1 MRRLEVAAP
10 EGLVASLRVTNTG
23 GRAGSEA
30 VQLYVSGPEWPELK
44 RLAGF
49 AKVSL
54 EPGESK
60 VVGIEVDPRLL
71 SVWSTGNPGWTRRR
85 GDYTLSVARSSR
97 DVVDAVTVNLTEN
110 HLPPEWKP

>member
-1 MRRLEVAAP
+1 V
-10 EGLVASLRVTNTG
+10 RVSNTG
-23 GRAGSEA
+23 ERAGADA
-30 VQLYVSGPEWPELK
+30 VQLYVSGPDWPEIR

-85 GDYTLSVARSSR
+85 GDYTLSVAHSSR
-97 DVVDAVTVNLTEN
+97 DIVDSATVSLTEN
-110 HLPPEWKP
+110 HLPPEWAPGR